1 MKRLFLVNRS
11 FKATVR
17 GKPDDGRIFKPKER
31 IWWDPEQLS
40 DPVVFR
46 ADKVQFEAD
55 RGKFIKS
62 IKSKP
67 FLS

>member
-1 MKRLFLVNRS
+1 MKRIFLVKHG
-11 FKATVR
+11 FKATVC
-17 GKPDDGRIFKPKER
+17 GNPDDGRIFKPKER

-46 ADKVQFEAD
+46 ADKVQFEAH
-55 RGKFIKS
+55 RREFIKS
-62 IKSKP
+62 IESKP